1 MLCEL
6 YLSKAVVLSF
16 IQLFGLQ
23 STRLLCSSHSGKNTG
38 EGYHFLL
45 QVIFLTQGLNPHFLC
60 LLHWQAESLPTEPSG
75 SPFQPPSSYWGK
87 KMQNL
92 KI

>member
-6 YLSKAVVLSF
+6 CLSKAVVLSF

-23 STRLLCSSHSGKNTG
+23 STRHLCSSHSGKNTG
-38 EGYHFLL
+38 VGYHFLL

-60 LLHWQAESLPTEPSG
+60 LLHWQVESLLTEPSG
-75 SPFQPPSSYWGK
+75 KPFSTPKFLLGEKRYK
-87 KMQNL
+87 F
-92 KI
+92 